1 MIHPSVRTTSRVPP
15 SIKIEEQENSTVRAI
30 QICKEKYPTD
40 FKQKKIIALAIVI
53 GTLSLTLLSVVGS
66 IVAGL
71 TLASPLGVAL
81 LVATPLAIVGIGFL
95 IKKIDDKTLYWSG
108 GVANL
113 LIEKKAKEEKEAREK
128 EKNNACKVTVSE
140 NNQI

>member
-15 SIKIEEQENSTVRAI
+15 SIKIEEQENPTVRAI
-30 QICKEKYPTD
+30 QICKEKYLTD

-71 TLASPLGVAL
+71 TLASPLAVAL